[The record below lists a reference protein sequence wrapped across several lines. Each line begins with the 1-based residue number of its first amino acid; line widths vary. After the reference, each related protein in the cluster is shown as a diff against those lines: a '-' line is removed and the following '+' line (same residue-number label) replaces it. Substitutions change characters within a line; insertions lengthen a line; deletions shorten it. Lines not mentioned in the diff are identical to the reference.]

1 MTARLMYR
9 WLDVAGRP
17 VAEVL
22 QDARM
27 TIAGPRA
34 VYIARVAGEQVEK
47 ERFTCARRVI
57 EEWLTRNR
65 VRASPVQA

>member
-1 MTARLMYR
+1 MYR
-9 WLDVAGRP
+9 WLDPRGVP

-27 TIAGPRA
+27 TLAGPRA

-47 ERFTCARRVI
+47 DRFTCAKRTVD
-57 EEWLTRNR
+57 EWLLANR
-65 VRASPVQA
+65 IRATPVSG